1 MNERNLTRS
10 LRVPRAAGLLVVA
23 LAAAGCHVSSTTHVP
38 PSQQARPALEATK
51 AQLLARYDEQARSI
65 ESVNATVDLIPTAGS
80 AYSGVIQQYHD
91 AHGFILAQRP
101 ASIRM
106 IGQAPVIAKDVFDMT
121 SDGKTFRIF
130 IPSKNKFLVG
140 SDTLVRPS
148 KKPIENLR
156 PQHVL
161 DAIFWPKIAN
171 ASDVLIEQFDA
182 SPNRFYVL
190 TELRRGDAGPEIV
203 RKIWFDRADLSIAR
217 VQIYG
222 PEGRLDSDIAYSDW
236 AAPDAAP
243 ASAAPAAASS
253 SATAS
258 TTPSVT
264 GGPHA
269 LQFPRDIRLERPQ
282 EDYQLEVRITKL
294 ALNAAIPAERFD
306 LAQPPGSE
314 LVNVDETTA
323 ATPAEDQPK
332 PQPNDQTTPQPRPQP
347 RSQQ

>member
-1 MNERNLTRS
+1 MNKRNLTRS
-10 LRVPRAAGLLVVA
+10 LRVPRAAGLLIVA

-51 AQLLARYDEQARSI
+51 AQLLDAYNEQARSI
-65 ESVNATVDLIPTAGS
+65 ASVNATVDLIPTAGS

-91 AHGFILAQRP
+91 VHGFILAQRP

-121 SDGKTFRIF
+121 SDGQAFRIF

-148 KKPIENLR
+148 QKPIENLR

-161 DAIFWPKIAN
+161 DAIFWPEISN

-182 SPNRFYVL
+182 SPNRYYVL
-190 TELRRGDAGPEIV
+190 TELRRGDAGPEIA

-236 AAPDAAP
+236 AAPDTAP
-243 ASAAPAAASS
+243 TSAAPVAAPVAATSPAASS
-253 SATAS
+253 AA
-258 TTPSVT
+258 

-282 EDYQLEVRITKL
+282 EDYHLEIRITKL
-294 ALNAAIPAERFD
+294 ALNAAIPTERFD
-306 LAQPPGSE
+306 LVQPAGSE
-314 LVNVDETTA
+314 LVNVDEETA
-323 ATPAEDQPK
+323 GNPSEDQPQ
-332 PQPNDQTTPQPRPQP
+332 PQPKDQTAPQARPQ
-347 RSQQ
+347 R

>member
-1 MNERNLTRS
+1 MKKRNLTRS
-10 LRVPRAAGLLVVA
+10 LRVPRAAALLGVA

-51 AQLLARYDEQARSI
+51 AQLLMRYNDQARSI

-161 DAIFWPKIAN
+161 DAIFWPRISN

-190 TELRRGDAGPEIV
+190 TELRRGDAGPEIA

-236 AAPDAAP
+236 AAPDTAPGSAATGATPAVP
-243 ASAAPAAASS
+243 ASSAAAE
-253 SATAS
+253 
-258 TTPSVT
+258 
-264 GGPHA
+264 GPHA
-269 LQFPRDIRLERPQ
+269 LQFPRDIRVERPQ

-314 LVNVDETTA
+314 LVNVDEETKDQTKDE
-323 ATPAEDQPK
+323 TPA
-332 PQPNDQTTPQPRPQP
+332 QPRPQ
-347 RSQQ
+347 R

>member
-1 MNERNLTRS
+1 MNKRNLTRS
-10 LRVPRAAGLLVVA
+10 LRVPRAAALLVVA

-51 AQLLARYDEQARSI
+51 AQLLAAYNEQARSI

-91 AHGFILAQRP
+91 VHGFILAQRP

-121 SDGKTFRIF
+121 SDGQTFRIF

-161 DAIFWPKIAN
+161 DAIFWPKISN

-190 TELRRGDAGPEIV
+190 TELRRADAGAEIA

-243 ASAAPAAASS
+243 ASAAPSAGAADSS
-253 SATAS
+253 HPA
-258 TTPSVT
+258 
-264 GGPHA
+264 
-269 LQFPRDIRLERPQ
+269 QFPRDIRLERPQ
-282 EDYQLEVRITKL
+282 EDYHLEIRVTKL
-294 ALNAAIPAERFD
+294 ALNATIPAERFD
-306 LAQPPGSE
+306 LAQPPGSD
-314 LVNVDETTA
+314 LVNVDE
-323 ATPAEDQPK
+323 ESK
-332 PQPNDQTTPQPRPQP
+332 DQTKDQTKDEPPPQPRPQTRP
-347 RSQQ
+347 QQ